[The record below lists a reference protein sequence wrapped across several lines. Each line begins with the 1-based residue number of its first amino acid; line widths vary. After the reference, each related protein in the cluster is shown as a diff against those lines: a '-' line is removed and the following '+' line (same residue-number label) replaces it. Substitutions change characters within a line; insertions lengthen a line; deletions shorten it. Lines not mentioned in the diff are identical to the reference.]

1 MAIKNNDY
9 NLVNVAFVG
18 YGYIAQYWEK
28 AISQDSRI
36 NIAGIY
42 DNGIAG
48 SKITGYKMYSCISIP
63 ANRTFMV
70 RPPGILFLLSTVAIN
85 SDINLFLHITPG

>member
-1 MAIKNNDY
+1 MGYIIPGNMISMVIKNNDY
-9 NLVNVAFVG
+9 NLVNVAIVG

-28 AISQDSRI
+28 AISQDGRI

-48 SKITGYKMYSCISIP
+48 SKITGHRMYKNLANNIFTSI
-63 ANRTFMV
+63 NFH
-70 RPPGILFLLSTVAIN
+70 
-85 SDINLFLHITPG
+85 NLTQRLPLIW